1 MLTSLTKPAARRR
14 PLVLALR
21 ATVAALL
28 VAGLF
33 LVGLNA
39 EPVFS
44 LLTLGW
50 QKLFLALGLAERAAA
65 LQQGVSGL
73 VTTRSLP
80 AVASYALLYTGACLV
95 LLTAVLFDAARMRV
109 VLALY
114 AAVFGAC
121 AVLLLGGKL
130 LGDASWA
137 YQLGRRLI
145 DFIVSPLPVI
155 IFIPLLRWYVPL
167 APPRPS

>member
-1 MLTSLTKPAARRR
+1 MLTAFTQPAARRR
-14 PLVLALR
+14 PLVLVLR
-21 ATVAALL
+21 ATVAILL

-33 LVGLNA
+33 VVGLRN
-39 EPVFS
+39 EPVFG
-44 LLTLGW
+44 LLTLAW
-50 QKLFLALGLAERAAA
+50 QKLFLALGLTERAAA

-80 AVASYALLYTGACLV
+80 AVVSYALLYTGACLV
-95 LLTAVLFDAARMRV
+95 LLSAVLFDAARMRV
-109 VLALY
+109 VLGLY
-114 AAVFGAC
+114 AAIFGAC
-121 AVLLLGGKL
+121 ALLLLGGKL

-155 IFIPLLRWYVPL
+155 ILIPLLRWYVPL
-167 APPRPS
+167 GRPARA

>member
-1 MLTSLTKPAARRR
+1 MPDFYARSTRGR
-14 PLVLALR
+14 HFFLVALR
-21 ATVAALL
+21 TIVAVAL

-33 LVGLNA
+33 WVGLHD
-39 EPVFS
+39 ELVFHT
-44 LLTLGW
+44 LTSGW
-50 QKLFLALGLAERAAA
+50 QRIFLLLGLAERAAA
-65 LQQGVSGL
+65 LQSGISGL

-80 AVASYALLYTGACLV
+80 AVITYALLYTGACLV
-95 LLTAVLFDAARMRV
+95 LLYAALFSVARMRV
-109 VLALY
+109 VLGLY

-121 AVLLLGGKL
+121 ALLLLGGKL

-155 IFIPLLRWYVPL
+155 ILIPLLRWHLPL
-167 APPRPS
+167 ARPAGS